1 MSSRGSWAAEMN
13 GFPDHGRDARGGS
26 PSAEEEQAHGRVQLV
41 REPEF
46 MLGPLLVQPSTRQV
60 LADAKAETIEPRV
73 MQVLVTLARQRGKV
87 VSRDELVERCWGGRA
102 VREDALIRSIAK
114 VRRLGESCGG
124 FVLETIP
131 RVGYRL
137 NEATAEAVETGARD
151 KSTSRSGSVTRR
163 GLLRGALLGAAGGF
177 GVWAGL
183 RDRPNPRVAELM
195 ERGRQA
201 LREELP
207 DADAQGAGFLREAVS
222 LEPDNAEAWG
232 LLALALRNA
241 VENASPR
248 DTTET
253 VRACELAARRALALN
268 PREGNALAALA
279 GLRPFFG
286 DWLAAEDRLRGVL
299 DIAPGNAAAVSE
311 LVTLLQS
318 VGRCRESWNW
328 NERSAALD
336 PLSPVPQYR
345 RALKHWIFGRIGQAD
360 LAIDRALQLWPR
372 HPGVWNSRLQIFA
385 FTGRARA
392 ALALIEDEPARPS
405 TFSRKAYDLWRIS
418 LVALETG
425 DSKDVTA
432 AGRANVEAAPLS
444 PGFANNAVMVLSLL
458 GETDSAF
465 AVTDGYLLRR
475 GPLVGRLWTGNG
487 QMPVNDQRWRRT
499 MMLFTPATA
508 ALRADP
514 RFGALCE
521 GIGLADYW
529 RRRAVR
535 PDFPFSAA

>member
-1 MSSRGSWAAEMN
+1 M
-13 GFPDHGRDARGGS
+13 
-26 PSAEEEQAHGRVQLV
+26 
-41 REPEF
+41 
-46 MLGPLLVQPSTRQV
+46 
-60 LADAKAETIEPRV
+60 AETIEPRV

-87 VSRDELVERCWGGRA
+87 VSRDELVERCWEGRA
-102 VREDALIRSIAK
+102 VSEDAINRSIAK
-114 VRRLGESCGG
+114 VRRLGEACGE

-137 NEATAEAVETGARD
+137 TEATGATAEITARD
-151 KSTSRSGSVTRR
+151 DKVWTRFHPVTRR
-163 GLLRGALLGAAGGF
+163 RLLGAALLASVAGF
-177 GVWAGL
+177 TIWAGL
-183 RDRPNPRVAELM
+183 RDGANPRVAELM
-195 ERGRQA
+195 QLGRQA

-207 DADAQGAGFLREAVS
+207 DSDAQGAGFFREAVS
-222 LEPDNAEAWG
+222 IEPDNAEAWG

-241 VENASPR
+241 VENAPPR

-253 VRACELAARRALALN
+253 VRACELAARRALSLD
-268 PREGNALAALA
+268 PLEGNALAALA
-279 GLRPFFG
+279 GLQPFFG

-299 DIAPGNAAAVSE
+299 AIAPGNVAAIGE

-318 VGRCRESWNW
+318 VGRCRDSWVW
-328 NERSAALD
+328 NERAAALD

-345 RALKHWIFGRIGQAD
+345 RALKHWIFGRVSEAD

-385 FTGRARA
+385 FTGRAPA
-392 ALALIEDEPARPS
+392 ALALIADEPARPP
-405 TFSRKAYDLWRIS
+405 TFSRQAYDLWRTS
-418 LVALETG
+418 LVALDSG
-425 DSKDVTA
+425 DPKDVSA
-432 AGRANVEAAPLS
+432 ARKANVEAAPRS

-458 GETDSAF
+458 GEIDAAF

-475 GPLVGRLWTGNG
+475 GALVGRLWTGNG

-514 RFGALCE
+514 RFGELCA

-529 RRRAVR
+529 RRRAIQ
-535 PDFPFSAA
+535 PDFPIAAV